1 MRTDGDSGGGSA
13 EARSPGAGAERPG
26 GRSCVLIRFTPEL
39 RPEIPCATRRVLAVA
54 ADRRAVDERYQR
66 PWVDPGPIGARAA
79 RCGCFVPRIAVD
91 ASEVELE
98 AGRLGDVAH
107 EPLGCTAVAFTER
120 VRLVR
125 EGDDGRD
132 VVDEPAAI
140 DQMPLHGS
148 HVLLHLVEQLL
159 NFATARLSE
168 LAPLVLLH
176 PHSADVAGPVVDV
189 LEQVPV
195 NRLQVLDT
203 ERALDVDETG
213 TELLRPG
220 RGGCAFPMSSR

>member
-13 EARSPGAGAERPG
+13 EARSPGAGSERPG

-98 AGRLGDVAH
+98 AGRLGDVAY
-107 EPLGCTAVAFTER
+107 EPLGCAAVAFTER
-120 VRLVR
+120 VRL
-125 EGDDGRD
+125 
-132 VVDEPAAI
+132 EPRTFRS
-140 DQMPLHGS
+140 D
-148 HVLLHLVEQLL
+148 
-159 NFATARLSE
+159 ATARGSARFRAFGSPRSRL
-168 LAPLVLLH
+168 LASVAVQWSALTSPDGAQ
-176 PHSADVAGPVVDV
+176 PHDSGRFPDGAIHVSSHVIHHSV
-189 LEQVPV
+189 
-195 NRLQVLDT
+195 VLD
-203 ERALDVDETG
+203 AIMMG
-213 TELLRPG
+213 
-220 RGGCAFPMSSR
+220 